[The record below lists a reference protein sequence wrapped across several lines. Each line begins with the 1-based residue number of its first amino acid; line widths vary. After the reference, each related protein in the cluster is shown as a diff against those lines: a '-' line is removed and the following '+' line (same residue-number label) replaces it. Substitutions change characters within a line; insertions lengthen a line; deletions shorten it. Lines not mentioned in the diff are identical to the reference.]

1 MHKLA
6 ILKLEWIGSDNDF
19 MCMVSVI
26 KYMYLNKVLVDETV
40 TFNE

>member
-26 KYMYLNKVLVDETV
+26 KYLNKVLVDETL
-40 TFNE
+40 TFYD

>member
-26 KYMYLNKVLVDETV
+26 KYLNKVLVDETV
-40 TFNE
+40 TFYD

>member
-26 KYMYLNKVLVDETV
+26 KYLNKVLVDETV
-40 TFNE
+40 TFYE